1 MYVFII
7 YSFNVSIYFIYLLEN
22 PRSTLNCS
30 EVFLLIFCN
39 AYSLTFFFYYGSNIY
54 LFIYLVIYL
63 LLYHLNLQNEVPV
76 DLNINHQLS

>member
-39 AYSLTFFFYYGSNIY
+39 AYSLTFFSIMDQTF
-54 LFIYLVIYL
+54 IYL

-76 DLNINHQLS
+76 DLNINHQLSLLRK